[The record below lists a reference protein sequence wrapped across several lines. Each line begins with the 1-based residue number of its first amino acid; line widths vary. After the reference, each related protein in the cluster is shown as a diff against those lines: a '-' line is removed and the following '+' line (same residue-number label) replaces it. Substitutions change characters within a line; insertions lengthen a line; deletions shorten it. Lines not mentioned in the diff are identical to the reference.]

1 MSASHTI
8 TSGENRFES
17 SMDAFAEGSVEVDGP
32 AAAPETVCG
41 AGESEEPERVSPVVI
56 QPKESNPR
64 PKLSQTGRNK
74 NGWEEARLM
83 PGAPLLEVRIWA

>member
-1 MSASHTI
+1 MSASHTN
-8 TSGENRFES
+8 TSGENKFES
-17 SMDAFAEGSVEVDGP
+17 LMEVFAEGIVEVDGP
-32 AAAPETVCG
+32 AAAPGTVRR
-41 AGESEEPERVSPVVI
+41 AGVSKEPEAVGPVVT